1 MRVLPTGQDP
11 IFTVAGD
18 TATAD
23 IMRQEKIVRNEGN
36 SGSVFIT
43 EFSLAKEDGIW
54 KIMKIDELTD
64 AEIGE

>member
-1 MRVLPTGQDP
+1 MG
-11 IFTVAGD
+11 
-18 TATAD
+18 
-23 IMRQEKIVRNEGN
+23 QEKIVRNEGN